1 MAYKLL
7 GMVIWKV
14 GKSLLRY
21 RLDGAKAPRS
31 VLAGGLLLVIAAV
44 ALAAAR
50 QRSGAD

>member
-21 RLDGAKAPRS
+21 RLGGVKAPRS
-31 VLAGGLLLVIAAV
+31 LLAGGAALIIAGV
-44 ALAAAR
+44 VLAAAR
-50 QRSGAD
+50 QRGGGD

>member
-21 RLDGAKAPRS
+21 RFDGAKTSRS
-31 VLAGGLLLVIAAV
+31 VLAGGLLLVIVGV